1 MATENGVLINT
12 AEVKQVVANAD
23 VFAIGFPLFPERLL
37 VDTRSDATTPPMA
50 RLVEPVS
57 SVQERFFW
65 LGQHRPSL
73 GMPQRFMFFFW
84 PHSVGFL
91 EESGVWNAIRQR
103 LLANEAG
110 QSAVEE
116 LDRTLDELKAKER
129 DMYVGAIVG
138 DERHRTLWSAR

>member
-23 VFAIGFPLFPERLL
+23 VFAVGFPLFPERLL
-37 VDTRSDATTPPMA
+37 VDTRSNETTPPMA

-84 PHSVGFL
+84 PHSVAFL

-103 LLANEAG
+103 LLADEAG
-110 QSAVEE
+110 RSAVEE
-116 LDRTLDELKAKER
+116 LDRALEELKAKER
-129 DMYVGAIVG
+129 DMYVGAIHG
-138 DERHRTLWSAR
+138 DERHKTLWSAR